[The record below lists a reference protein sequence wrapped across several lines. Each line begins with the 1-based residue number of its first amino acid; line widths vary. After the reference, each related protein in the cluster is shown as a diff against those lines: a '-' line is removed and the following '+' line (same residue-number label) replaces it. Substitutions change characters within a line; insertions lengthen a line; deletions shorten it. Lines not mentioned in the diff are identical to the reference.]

1 MTGIRFA
8 FAAVLLVC
16 APMFA
21 LAQVYGPSSSVVG
34 NGACWNNASGTLIS
48 DCGYNGQQFPTV
60 SAVNSAT
67 IPAGVSFIRT
77 LSNNGTTG
85 DSYATWQLAASMPS
99 QPAYIQSS
107 GGTYW
112 VLNDPVVNPL
122 ALGASANGSTSD
134 QTATSNAM
142 TSAAALG
149 EPMVLYPGTWTL
161 TSTTPLKWPSATD
174 GRVRIDTGAEWTSGN
189 TGHIDLTALSGDS
202 TVSAS
207 GLDMEA
213 KTFDTTW
220 VTKNTFMFSRLATND
235 NANTNVLAVQGT
247 GVANVTS
254 GGAYGNVWGGEFTGI
269 VNSGITGGNAAALE
283 AQIVNNG
290 GASATTTGIIVAG
303 KGATYSAGNAILI
316 GSGANGWQYGIVLQ
330 TSGTDYAVSQGILR
344 AVGSNTATGIVF
356 SGLFST
362 SQLDIPALLVG
373 PNAAAGDNANRFELN
388 GSSAG
393 NPITLNAIGSDPN
406 INILLRGKGGGS
418 VLVQPTTDSTAA
430 FKVENAAGVTDFE
443 VNTSASLVS
452 LPALTISGLSTAGLL
467 VNNGSGVVS
476 SVDSVSSASVPANFS
491 AVKYLTVSI
500 AGATYYIPADTA
512 TW

>member
-1 MTGIRFA
+1 MEGPASSTVGDLPCFSSTTG
-8 FAAVLLVC
+8 AAL
-16 APMFA
+16 
-21 LAQVYGPSSSVVG
+21 
-34 NGACWNNASGTLIS
+34 S

-85 DSYATWQLAASMPS
+85 DSYATWELAGSALPS
-99 QPAYIQSS
+99 QPAYITSSS

-142 TSAAALG
+142 TAAAALG

-161 TSTTPLKWPSATD
+161 TSNITWPSATD
-174 GRVRIDTGAEWTSGN
+174 GRVRIDTGALWTAGN
-189 TGHIDLTALSGDS
+189 AGRLVLTNLTGQP
-202 TVSAS
+202 TVAGY
-207 GLDMEA
+207 GLDLEA
-213 KTFDTTW
+213 KTFDNTW
-220 VTKNTFMFSRLATND
+220 PTGNVFMLSRFATNN
-235 NANTNVLAVQGT
+235 NADTNVLAIQGT
-247 GVANVTS
+247 AATNVTS
-254 GGAYGNVWGGEFTGI
+254 GGAFGNTWAGEFTGYI
-269 VNSGITGGNAAALE
+269 NDGVTGGNVTVLQVQAN
-283 AQIVNNG
+283 NNG
-290 GASATTTGIIVAG
+290 DSTSVLTGLLLVG
-303 KGATYSAGNAILI
+303 KGANATDPPGSAIYI
-316 GSGANGWQYGIVLQ
+316 ESGANGWKYAINLNSAVNPAESEGVLNAPGL
-330 TSGTDYAVSQGILR
+330 TTV
-344 AVGSNTATGIVF
+344 TGIVM

-373 PNAAAGDNANRFELN
+373 PKAATGDNTNRFEMN

-500 AGATYYIPADTA
+500 AGATYYIPVDTA